1 MWVKICANTN
11 LEDAQLAAAAGA
23 DAVGFVFAESVRR
36 VTPAQVRA
44 ITQHLPESIGKYGVF
59 VDTGFDDIVAAV
71 EDCGLTGVQL
81 HASNDV
87 ALSLKLRERFT
98 NASGRDRL
106 SILRVIHYS
115 QDLQAQLREAQSDAA
130 IDGVL
135 VDSRTATLLGGT
147 GRRFDWQAARN
158 SFSDLASQLRLIAAG
173 GLNPENVGEA
183 IDTLRPWGVDV
194 ATGVETAP
202 GKKDPAKVKAFVEN
216 ARIAA
221 HRAKLEETV
230 EV

>member
-23 DAVGFVFAESVRR
+23 DAVGFVFAESSRR
-36 VTPAQVRA
+36 MTPVQVRG
-44 ITQHLPESIGKYGVF
+44 ITPHLPDSIGKYGVF
-59 VDTGFDDIVAAV
+59 VDAPFDEIVAAV
-71 EDCGLTGVQL
+71 EECGLTGVQL
-81 HASNDV
+81 HASKNA
-87 ALSLKLRERFT
+87 ALALKLRERF
-98 NASGRDRL
+98 SSRPGRERL
-106 SILRVIHYS
+106 GILRVIHYS

-135 VDSRTATLLGGT
+135 IDSRTANLLGGT
-147 GRRFDWQAARN
+147 GTRFHWHAARS
-158 SFSDLASQLRLIAAG
+158 SFSGVASHLRLIAAG

-183 IDTLRPWGVDV
+183 IATLRTWGVDV
-194 ATGVETAP
+194 ATGVEASP

-221 HRAKLEETV
+221 HKAKLEETV